1 MVNKKFAV
9 IDSTN
14 HLVRCFD
21 SYQAAD
27 NFRSMNNRFDWIIVS
42 YYPAYNKSSL
52 RQVSAVYF
60 CECILKVSFKG
71 DINDKK
77 ECSEF
82 LSKYLDV
89 AKKIYSEL
97 VINYKGSFE

>member
-27 NFRSMNNRFDWIIVS
+27 NFRLMNNRFDWIIVS
-42 YYPAYNKSSL
+42 YYPTHNKSSIK
-52 RQVSAVYF
+52 QVSAVHF
-60 CECILKVSFKG
+60 CECILNISFKG
-71 DINDKK
+71 DINNKQ
-77 ECSEF
+77 ECSKF
-82 LSKYLDV
+82 LSEHLDT
-89 AKKIYSEL
+89 AKKIYSKIK
-97 VINYKGSFE
+97 INYASIFI